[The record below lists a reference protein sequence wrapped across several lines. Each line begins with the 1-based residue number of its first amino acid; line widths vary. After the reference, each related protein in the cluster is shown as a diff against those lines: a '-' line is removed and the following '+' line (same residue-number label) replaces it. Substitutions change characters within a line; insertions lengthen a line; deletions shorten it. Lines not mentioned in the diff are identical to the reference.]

1 MQVAVVLLMT
11 KPWGLLGESI
21 ACTPT
26 LRLRYRPEGAMRL
39 LAGSDFPEIRVPGM
53 KPGQLHERDVSSA
66 IPWAVRYF
74 LQ

>member
-1 MQVAVVLLMT
+1 MQVTIVLLLT
-11 KPWGLLGESI
+11 KPWGLLGERI
-21 ACTPT
+21 ASVPT

-53 KPGQLHERDVSSA
+53 KPGQLQEREVSSA
-66 IPWAVRYF
+66 IPWAVRFF